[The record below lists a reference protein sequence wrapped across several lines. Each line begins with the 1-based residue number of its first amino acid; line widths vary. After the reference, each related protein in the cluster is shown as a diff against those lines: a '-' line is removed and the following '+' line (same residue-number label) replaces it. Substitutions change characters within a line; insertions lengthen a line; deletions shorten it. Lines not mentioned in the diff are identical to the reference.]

1 MSVRHLNYYMGSPRR
16 PDIRCNYRD
25 GKPKLYLSL
34 FLSRL
39 VPNEFRRTSLSLG
52 LGSRVKASK
61 PRPRTVCLNRVSASL
76 MRSSRKLGWVPL
88 ASWPKTLAVIY
99 PAYMHTLHTW
109 CVQAKKIWAL
119 VYIGPPIP
127 PEPRCAAKPANLMD
141 VQETRFKQRCPGAC
155 AR

>member
-109 CVQAKKIWAL
+109 CVQAKKIWGSGLYWAT
-119 VYIGPPIP
+119 YPT
-127 PEPRCAAKPANLMD
+127 RTSMRRKTCKPH
-141 VQETRFKQRCPGAC
+141 GC
-155 AR
+155 ARDTF